1 MMISTQMSYRN
12 SQNAIS
18 SARAKADE
26 QMLKNADMKKFL
38 NPGDDPLGAAQSI
51 NTAQEFSVNKA
62 YQDNRT
68 AAKQQL
74 QEQET
79 VMTTVIDSITALRTK
94 IVQAGNATYSD
105 DDRAVLAT
113 ELQGIRDSLLAN
125 ANAKDANGQYL
136 FSGLAG
142 NAQPYDEEGAFKIL
156 PPLNEARTVQV
167 ESSREVATSIVGDK
181 FFSAEAKDGSGK
193 VDLFETLKN
202 LIDTLNTPV
211 ADDPA
216 AMDNLN
222 AVVGESNRNMQS
234 VFDNATSTRA
244 ALGARF
250 NEIESLDGA
259 GAQQS
264 LRIAKKLS
272 DIEDLDPVQG
282 ISQLQSYQ
290 LAVQVS
296 AMSYQILQSIA
307 SEFLKS

>member
-26 QMLKNADMKKFL
+26 QLLKNADMKKFL

-94 IVQAGNATYSD
+94 IVQAGNTTYSD

-136 FSGLAG
+136 FSGLDGKTKPFNDDGTFAID
-142 NAQPYDEEGAFKIL
+142 PDLSK
-156 PPLNEARTVQV
+156 PRTVQV
-167 ESSREVATSIVGDK
+167 EASREVATSIVGDT
-181 FFSAEAKDGSGK
+181 FFSAPAKDGSGT
-193 VDLFETLKN
+193 VDLFATIDK
-202 LIDTLNTPV
+202 LITTLNTPV
-211 ADDPA
+211 AGDPA

-222 AVVGESNRNMQS
+222 AVVGESNRNMDS
-234 VFDNATSTRA
+234 LFDNATSTRA

-250 NEIESLDGA
+250 NEVESLDAA
-259 GAQQS
+259 GSQQS

-272 DIEDLDPVQG
+272 DIEDLDPIEG

>member
-51 NTAQEFSVNKA
+51 NTAQEASVNKA
-62 YQDNRT
+62 FQNNRT

-94 IVQAGNATYSD
+94 IVQAGNTTYSD

-125 ANAKDANGQYL
+125 ANSKDANGQYL

-142 NAQPYDEEGAFKIL
+142 NEQPFEEDGTFKIL
-156 PPLNEARTVQV
+156 PPLNEARTVQI
-167 ESSREVATSIVGDK
+167 EASREVATSIVGDK
-181 FFSAEAKDGSGK
+181 FFSAQASDGSGA
-193 VDLFETLKN
+193 VDLFATLDKLITTLK
-202 LIDTLNTPV
+202 TPV
-211 ADDPA
+211 AGDPA

-222 AVVGESNRNMQS
+222 AVVGESNRNMAS

-250 NEIESLDGA
+250 NEVESLDAA

-272 DIEDLDPVQG
+272 DIEDLDPIEG